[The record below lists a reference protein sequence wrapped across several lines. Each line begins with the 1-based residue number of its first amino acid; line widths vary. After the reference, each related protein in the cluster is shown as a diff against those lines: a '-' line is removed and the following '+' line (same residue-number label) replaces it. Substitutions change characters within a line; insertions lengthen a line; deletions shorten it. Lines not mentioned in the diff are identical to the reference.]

1 MGDEVEE
8 QEPQPTDSVNP
19 TPASGATD
27 SVNPTP
33 AAGATV
39 LNPAGMAVYPSTH
52 TGTTTTTQT
61 ESPDTLAL
69 KQDYAQAGMAGSRAT
84 VAEAESKAIAQERA
98 NALAEAETEE
108 LRRHNIDRRAAA
120 YDLQQ
125 RIDTARQTYLDRV
138 QRAAAEPTKF
148 WDDRTTG
155 DRTQA
160 RIGVLLGVLG
170 GAMNGTGQNTA
181 QDYLDKQI
189 ELDTRNK
196 AARSERLMKLA
207 DQSSGV
213 LADAYRARAE
223 ELGDMDAQR
232 AAAHAVVSA
241 QMQNLINAGMPD
253 QLRQQALQ
261 LKAKWD
267 QTTAEKLQAGA
278 EKVAGQVVQE
288 RSKTEAVNAAS
299 QPAQPVPVRGPRGE
313 VLGYKPAHAAAGIQA
328 DLALRD
334 EAVGLAQQLQKME
347 SEGGLAG
354 VVNRT
359 APTGEAARK
368 REQLT
373 YQLLAVSKKIEGMAI
388 GRGVDKNLLGGIT
401 GATAGSHLTSR
412 APELQSYI
420 ESLYA
425 GATRLLKMQG
435 MDAKPQL
442 GTAEQ
447 PTQKAAA
454 PAATPAQQLDLINT
468 RYQAAKKAGDKAGMA
483 RAAKLLDLHTQA
495 YGGGQ

>member
-1 MGDEVEE
+1 MGVEDENEE
-8 QEPQPTDSVNP
+8 VQPEAQPTDSVNP
-19 TPASGATD
+19 A
-27 SVNPTP
+27 P
-33 AAGATV
+33 AAGGFV
-39 LNPAGMAVYPSTH
+39 LGPGPMGITMPSTT
-52 TGTTTTTQT
+52 TGTTTTKQT
-61 ESPDTLAL
+61 EDADTLAL
-69 KQDYAQAGMAGSRAT
+69 KEDYAKAGMAGSQAT
-84 VAEAESKAIAQERA
+84 MAEAESKAIAQEKA

-108 LRRHNIDRRAAA
+108 IRRYNIDRQAAA

-125 RIDTARQTYLDRV
+125 RIDTARQTHLDRV

-148 WDDRTTG
+148 WDDRTAG

-170 GAMNGTGQNTA
+170 GAMNGTGKNTA
-181 QDYLDKQI
+181 QEYLDKQI

-196 AARSERLMKLA
+196 AVRAERLMKLA

-213 LADAYRARAE
+213 LSDASRARAE

-232 AAAHAVVSA
+232 TAAHAVIAS
-241 QMQNLINAGMPD
+241 QIQNLINAGMPD
-253 QLRQQALQ
+253 QMRQQALQ

-278 EKVAGQVVQE
+278 DKVAGQVVSE
-288 RSKTEAVNAAS
+288 NKKTEAVNAAS
-299 QPAQPVPVRGPRGE
+299 QPVAVRGAKGE

-347 SEGGLAG
+347 GEGGLAG
-354 VVNRT
+354 VINRT
-359 APTGEAARK
+359 APTGESARK

-373 YQLLAVSKKIEGMAI
+373 NQLLAVSKKIEGSAI
-388 GRGVDKNLLGGIT
+388 GRGIDKNLLGGIT

-420 ESLYA
+420 ESLNA
-425 GATRLLKMQG
+425 GATRLLRMQG
-435 MDAKPQL
+435 MNAKPQL
-442 GTAEQ
+442 GATKQ

-454 PAATPAQQLDLINT
+454 PAATPAQQLDLINS
-468 RYQAAKKAGDKAGMA
+468 RYQAAKKVGDKAGMA